1 MIDPATGP
9 RFRLA
14 PGTLLRGGRPPAS
27 KQPAGIRNTS
37 WDRAALAV
45 SVDPSWLLAPLY
57 ARDVAGLVP
66 PGTGYPGRLEPPVTG
81 DERAAGNPVTDDTA
95 TAGNPVTDETATAG
109 NSVTVDGTAAADW
122 PTWWAG
128 ALAYRPGT
136 PAPRPQD
143 LFGDSAAL
151 ADLWQHVQDGFRRW
165 ISDRP
170 APDPRA
176 ATAARNVE
184 AAALAAFSARNDREP
199 GRWTVRILQIPAA
212 GHYLHSPEPRRI
224 VISAALRADPDRYAA
239 ALGAELPR
247 HF

>member
-14 PGTLLRGGRPPAS
+14 PGTLLRGGRRRAPE
-27 KQPAGIRNTS
+27 QPTGIRNTS

-57 ARDVAGLVP
+57 ARDIAGLVP
-66 PGTGYPGRLEPPVTG
+66 PGTGYPGRLEPPVPPDRLSDGT
-81 DERAAGNPVTDDTA
+81 T
-95 TAGNPVTDETATAG
+95 VTDETAPAGVPGTDDAAPTRNVGTAG
-109 NSVTVDGTAAADW
+109 GSAGADW

-143 LFGDSAAL
+143 LFGGSASL
-151 ADLWQHVQDGFRRW
+151 ADLWKRAEDGFRGW
-165 ISDRP
+165 ISAHP
-170 APDPRA
+170 APDPTVA
-176 ATAARNVE
+176 AAARSVE
-184 AAALAAFSARNDREP
+184 AAALAAFPARNDREP
-199 GRWTVRILQIPAA
+199 GRWTVRVLQIPVA
-212 GHYLHSPEPRRI
+212 GDYLHSPEPRRL
-224 VISAALRADPDRYAA
+224 VISAGLRADPDRYAA
-239 ALGAELPR
+239 ALAAELPL